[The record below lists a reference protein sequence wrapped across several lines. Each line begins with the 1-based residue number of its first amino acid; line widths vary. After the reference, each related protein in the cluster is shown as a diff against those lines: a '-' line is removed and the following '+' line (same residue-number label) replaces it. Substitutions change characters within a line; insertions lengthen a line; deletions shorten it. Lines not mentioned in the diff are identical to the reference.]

1 MKDRQLTLR
10 EFLEIYDFITKE
22 GIKLDGMYE
31 HSGIKAWHDF
41 DGYTCWLGYKDLT
54 ITLLFHGRFSIE
66 YEHKD
71 TLESFHK
78 IANKFTVNN

>member
-10 EFLEIYDFITKE
+10 DFLEIYDFITKE
-22 GIKLDGMYE
+22 GVKLDGVYKY
-31 HSGIKAWHDF
+31 SSIKAWHDF

-78 IANKFTVNN
+78 IANKFTVGK

>member
-10 EFLEIYDFITKE
+10 DFLEIYDFITKE
-22 GIKLDGMYE
+22 GIKLDGIYE
-31 HSGIKAWHDF
+31 HLGIKAWHDF

-78 IANKFTVNN
+78 IANKFTVSN